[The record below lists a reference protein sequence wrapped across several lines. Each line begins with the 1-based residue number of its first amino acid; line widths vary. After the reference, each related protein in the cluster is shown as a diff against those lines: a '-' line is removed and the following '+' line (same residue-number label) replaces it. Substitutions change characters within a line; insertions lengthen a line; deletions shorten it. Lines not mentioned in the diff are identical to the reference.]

1 MKKFLFGVIVVIV
14 ALSSCFSH
22 EQKKQSNRWWVP
34 EKKDV
39 ISWEKLDTIVV
50 GEGLFKLEYP
60 DCFELSEESD
70 DSSVLVTYK
79 EISGLFLTANAEKN
93 PYHWNVDT
101 LADLIV
107 KGRKAEDRDS
117 IIMQD
122 MHDGYFYLKG
132 ILGSN
137 GCCFYEQYVVFH
149 DYIYKLTLVYPSNI
163 ETKMENLFHLVH
175 EWHPETHEMFRTKKS
190 HNTGER
196 MTILKKGIGAH
207 DYREFYIEE
216 RDGACNFMVYDS
228 RHHSRYGVDFHD
240 GFLNDGAQGMY
251 AFVSPDQRYIYV
263 VGDIMANG
271 LGRLSTFRIYQ
282 VNTVTLRVRFV
293 NEGAGVRLE
302 KNGFT
307 VASKTR
313 CVTPDAEYTYQMD
326 FNFEDIT
333 YGFNG
338 KIKRVSKEYSSKG
351 FRKRYGE
358 HLINIQGLGMR
369 RGQDDE

>member
-79 EISGLFLTANAEKN
+79 GIPGLFLMANAEKN
-93 PYHWNVDT
+93 PYHWNADT

-107 KGRKAEDRDS
+107 KERKAEGNDS

-132 ILGSN
+132 IMGAN
-137 GCCFYEQYVVFH
+137 GYCFYEQYVVFH
-149 DYIYKLTLVYPSNI
+149 DYIFTLTLVYPSNI
-163 ETKMENLFHLVH
+163 ETKMENLFRLVH
-175 EWHPETHEMFRTKKS
+175 DWHPETNVVLATMKS
-190 HNTGER
+190 DDMKER
-196 MTILKKGIGAH
+196 MSVIKKRGGMH
-207 DYREFYIEE
+207 NYREFYIEE
-216 RDGACNFMVYDS
+216 SDSGYHFMVYDS
-228 RHHSRYGVDFHD
+228 CHHNCQEIVFGADDYLNGGVP
-240 GFLNDGAQGMY
+240 GMY
-251 AFVSPDQRYIYV
+251 AFVSPDKKYVYV
-263 VGDIMANG
+263 VGDILANSTG
-271 LGRLSTFRIYQ
+271 WVSTFIIYQ
-282 VNTVTLRVRFV
+282 VNTETLKAKLV
-293 NEGAGVRLE
+293 NAVAAIKLE
-302 KNGFT
+302 KTGFT
-307 VASKTR
+307 VASMTR
-313 CVTPDAEYTYQMD
+313 CVTPEAEFSYQMD
-326 FNFEDIT
+326 FAFEDIT

-338 KIKRVSKEYSSKG
+338 KIKRKSKEYASKEIK
-351 FRKRYGE
+351 KRYGK
-358 HLINIQGLGMR
+358 LCNINGLGLKR
-369 RGQDDE
+369 EY